1 MHDAGGNICRL
12 AMSSPY
18 ILGIDLG
25 GTKIA
30 AAAFD
35 LEGRRLGKIVRLPTM
50 AARKPAVTLTN
61 LKRAAKQ
68 AAAEAGASG
77 PPAAAGMGSTGPLD
91 LRKQLL
97 LDKDSLP
104 SLVGFPIGEFVRDE
118 IGAPLYLENDAA
130 CFTLGEARQG
140 AGRGEPVVVGLTL
153 GTGFGCG
160 IVIDGKVFS
169 GASHNAGE
177 AAYCPLDGSD
187 YDSACSGAGVVRQY
201 EKLAGAAQGLDARRI
216 GELAEQGDA
225 QAAAAW
231 KAYGA
236 TVGAAVGTIAA
247 IVDPSLI
254 VIGGSVARRA
264 DLFQAELERAARK
277 ILLPPA
283 AEQFRLERSQLGDAA
298 GVVGAAELARAAYIL
313 KI

>member
-1 MHDAGGNICRL
+1 
-12 AMSSPY
+12 MSNSY

-35 LEGRRLGKIVRLPTM
+35 LAGKRLGKIARLPTM
-50 AARKPAVTLTN
+50 AAMQPAVTLMN

-68 AAAEAGASG
+68 AAAEADLDG
-77 PPAAAGMGSTGPLD
+77 PPAAVGMGSTGPLD
-91 LRKQLL
+91 LRNQVL

-104 SLVGFPIGEFVRDE
+104 RLVGFPIGKFVTE
-118 IGAPLYLENDAA
+118 ELGAPLYLENDAA
-130 CFTLGEARQG
+130 CFALGEARQG
-140 AGRGEPVVVGLTL
+140 AGRGASVVVGITL

-160 IVIDGKVFS
+160 IVIDGQVFS

-177 AAYCPLDGSD
+177 VAYCPLDGAD
-187 YDSACSGAGVVRQY
+187 YDSACSGGGVVRRY
-201 EKLAGAAQGLDARRI
+201 ESLAGAARALDANRI
-216 GELAEQGDA
+216 GDLAEGGDA
-225 QAAAAW
+225 TARTAW

-247 IVDPSLI
+247 VLDPSLV

-264 DLFQAELERAARK
+264 ELFQAELESAARK
-277 ILLPPA
+277 ILAPPA
-283 AEQFRLERSQLGDAA
+283 AERFRLRRSQLGDAA
-298 GVVGAAELARAAYIL
+298 GVTGAAELGRSEYIL
-313 KI
+313 KAKETDNGQE

>member
-1 MHDAGGNICRL
+1 
-12 AMSSPY
+12 MSSPY

-35 LEGRRLGKIVRLPTM
+35 VEGRRLGKIARLPTM
-50 AARKPAVTLTN
+50 AEMKPAATLTN
-61 LKRAAKQ
+61 LKRAARQ
-68 AAAEAGASG
+68 AAAEAGAAG
-77 PPAAAGMGSTGPLD
+77 PPAAVGMGSTGPLD

-104 SLVGFPIGEFVRDE
+104 RLVGFPIGKFVEDE
-118 IGAPLYLENDAA
+118 LGAPLHLENDAA

-140 AGRGEPVVVGLTL
+140 AGRGASIVAGVTL

-177 AAYCPLDGSD
+177 VAYCPLDGAD
-187 YDSACSGAGVVRQY
+187 YDTACSGAGVVRRY
-201 EKLAGAAQGLDARRI
+201 EQLAGSAAGLDAARI
-216 GELAEQGDA
+216 GDMAEQGGA
-225 QAAAAW
+225 KAAAAW

-236 TVGAAVGTIAA
+236 AVGAAVGTIAA
-247 IVDPSLI
+247 VLDPSL
-254 VIGGSVARRA
+254 VVMGGSVARRA
-264 DLFQAELERAARK
+264 DLFQAELESAARK
-277 ILLPPA
+277 ILAPPA
-283 AEQFRLERSQLGDAA
+283 AERFRLERSQLGAA
-298 GVVGAAELARAAYIL
+298 GGVIGAAELARSAYIL
-313 KI
+313 KSQGEIDNGQIQK